1 VKKYIEIFKYSL
13 KQKINF
19 LPDYIFSLISFGI
32 HVFIFNELWDYILQ
46 GKNIEGYTKTELV
59 WYIIIA
65 ELITYSIYNT
75 YKQIS
80 DTVKNGEIANM
91 LLKPINYVAYL
102 IADSSASIIKFIIN
116 LIFAIVLG
124 GILAGP
130 IKITTV
136 GVIVTFVSMV
146 ISLFLGI
153 LIQIFIGLLS
163 FYSEENKSFWLII
176 QKVQLLL
183 VFTPLEFYP
192 KIMQKILY
200 VFPTTHMVFSPAKI
214 LVDFKNVNSASLIGV
229 QLISIVVM
237 LMIIVLMYKKGV
249 KKINVNGG

>member
-1 VKKYIEIFKYSL
+1 MKKYIEIFKYSL

-65 ELITYSIYNT
+65 ELITYSINNI

-102 IADSSASIIKFIIN
+102 IADSSSIIIKFAIN
-116 LIFAIVLG
+116 LIFAAILG
-124 GILAGP
+124 GVLAGP
-130 IKITTV
+130 IEISSVGIIIT
-136 GVIVTFVSMV
+136 F
-146 ISLFLGI
+146 ISIIISVFLGI

-163 FYSEENKSFWLII
+163 FYTEENRSFWLVI
-176 QKVQLLL
+176 QKLQLLM
-183 VFTPLEFYP
+183 VFTPIEFYP
-192 KIMQKILY
+192 EIMQKILY
-200 VFPTTHMVFSPAKI
+200 VFPTTHMIFSPSKMF
-214 LVDFKNVNSASLIGV
+214 VDFTNANILKLIGM

-237 LMIIVLMYKKGV
+237 VTIIILMYKKGV

>member
-1 VKKYIEIFKYSL
+1 MKKYIEIFKYSI

-46 GKNIEGYTKTELV
+46 GKNIEGYTKTELI

-75 YKQIS
+75 YKQIA
-80 DTVKNGEIANM
+80 DTVKNGDIANM
-91 LLKPINYVAYL
+91 LLKPINYVGFL

-116 LIFAIVLG
+116 LIFAIILG
-124 GILAGP
+124 SVLAGL
-130 IKITTV
+130 IKITTMA
-136 GVIVTFVSMV
+136 IITTL
-146 ISLFLGI
+146 ISIIISVFLGI

-163 FYSEENKSFWLII
+163 FYTEENKSFWLII
-176 QKVQLLL
+176 QKLQLLI

-192 KIMQKILY
+192 SFMQKILY
-200 VFPTTHMVFSPAKI
+200 LFPTTHMIFSPAKMFVDFSNINATNLIGLQIVSI
-214 LVDFKNVNSASLIGV
+214 LVMLI
-229 QLISIVVM
+229 
-237 LMIIVLMYKKGV
+237 IIILMYKKGV